1 MKRTDARV
9 RYTQKVLKEALLVLL
24 QDKPIN
30 KITVKEICDLAELN
44 RATFYTHYRDC
55 FDLLESME
63 RELVEEFRKSMELI
77 HAYDV
82 SSLTEAIY
90 GIAEKH
96 QAVCRVLVFGNNSTS
111 VLDKMIDLAHDKS
124 LAYWRTELH
133 GASEE
138 ELEMLYIHLSNGLL
152 HVFVEGYDRYDKA
165 DVIRFMN
172 RIVASS
178 LALFR

>member
-1 MKRTDARV
+1 MPGV
-9 RYTQKVLKEALLVLL
+9 QKGSRISPERLPEPRSPVPALV
-24 QDKPIN
+24 DKPIN

-124 LAYWRTELH
+124 LAYQQSSAIPLIYAGFSRNKKSFSKTEAFSMREM
-133 GASEE
+133 G
-138 ELEMLYIHLSNGLL
+138 LEPT
-152 HVFVEGYDRYDKA
+152 RK
-165 DVIRFMN
+165 
-172 RIVASS
+172 
-178 LALFR
+178 